1 MYQKLME
8 VFMSKKKNG
17 NFNHKRRKKLRR
29 KVARKDKNWEKVF
42 VDLAVYEIYLNK
54 QGGK

>member
-1 MYQKLME
+1 
-8 VFMSKKKNG
+8 MSKKKNG
-17 NFNHKRRKKLRR
+17 GLNHKRRKKLRR
-29 KVARKDKNWEKVF
+29 KVARKDKNWEKIF